1 MSRRRQASGAHR
13 VAEHDAPSPP
23 ENAPPQRRG
32 EESYTDLAHALAER
46 VRACPDVADL
56 AAGPFGTIATYLPGG
71 KVSGVAVRP
80 GEVEIAI
87 VARYGRPLPQ
97 IAEEIR
103 DAVAP
108 LTGDRRVHIVVADVT
123 VATSATPA

>member
-1 MSRRRQASGAHR
+1 RRQGEAVAGRGIAGRMSRRRRGSGAHR
-13 VAEHDAPSPP
+13 VAEPDVPPQRRDDDAPPP
-23 ENAPPQRRG
+23 RRG
-32 EESYTDLAHALAER
+32 EESYADLARALAER

-87 VARYGRPLPQ
+87 VARYGRPLPR
-97 IAEEIR
+97 IAEEVR
-103 DAVAP
+103 D
-108 LTGDRRVHIVVADVT
+108 
-123 VATSATPA
+123 